1 MPIKTEKNA
10 VRRVDFERATGAD
23 VARLFGITRSAVSQW
38 PCPRRPD
45 GSYSLPAV
53 VAWKMGNLAA
63 DADLGSGD
71 SPELER
77 YRRARA
83 GLAEL
88 DLQERLKSLVSRSQ
102 VRECIVAFAQQIRNV
117 GEHLT
122 RRFGNDAAD
131 MLIRG
136 VDDGYRAIKGILGES
151 ETAPGPG
158 AKTKESTNG

>member
-1 MPIKTEKNA
+1 MTSIPNI
-10 VRRVDFERATGAD
+10 ERCSQGALAY
-23 VARLFGITRSAVSQW
+23 VFGISRQAVAQW
-38 PCPRRPD
+38 KGVPRNAD

-53 VAWKMGNLAA
+53 VAWKMSNLAA

-71 SPELER
+71 SPQLER
-77 YRRARA
+77 YRAAKA

-88 DLQERLKSLVSRSQ
+88 ELHERLKSLVSRSQ
-102 VRECIVAFAQQIRNV
+102 VRECILAFAQQIRNV